1 MHDHAELELVSAV
14 LKSLRYNSL
23 IKKQHLKL
31 KSELIDV
38 NSANMKTTFEDGPAT
53 AVDGWKVRLRTSY
66 WVSLSG
72 QQTSP
77 LHPLR
82 FTSRV
87 ARAVK
92 KQTLHI

>member
-38 NSANMKTTFEDGPAT
+38 NSTNMKTTFEDGPAT
-53 AVDGWKVRLRTSY
+53 AVDGWKVRRIGSLCLASRRRPSIHSDSRRVLR
-66 WVSLSG
+66 
-72 QQTSP
+72 
-77 LHPLR
+77 
-82 FTSRV
+82 
-87 ARAVK
+87 AR
-92 KQTLHI
+92 